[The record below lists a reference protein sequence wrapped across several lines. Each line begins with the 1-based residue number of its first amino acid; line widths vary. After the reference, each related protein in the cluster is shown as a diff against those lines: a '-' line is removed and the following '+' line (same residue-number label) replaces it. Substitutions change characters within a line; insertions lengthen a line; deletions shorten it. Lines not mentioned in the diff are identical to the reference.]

1 MSIIYRATDISV
13 HRLAALEKSFWYN
26 AKMPKKVPTVLV
38 VEDDELIAEA
48 ISEGLKRSGA
58 KVSTA
63 ADGVEGLDK
72 ALKDHPDHIVL
83 DLMMPKKNGHEMLA
97 ELRQDTWGADV
108 PVTVLTNA
116 TDNLDIYLAT
126 QHQNTNYAIKSSMK
140 LEDIVKT
147 IKNRLPAS

>member
-1 MSIIYRATDISV
+1 MPGKTPSV
-13 HRLAALEKSFWYN
+13 LI
-26 AKMPKKVPTVLV
+26 

-48 ISEGLKRSGA
+48 LAEGLKRA
-58 KVSTA
+58 KVKVTHA
-63 ADGVEGLDK
+63 ADGVEGLEK
-72 ALKDHPDHIVL
+72 ALKTHPDHIVL

-97 ELRQDTWGADV
+97 ELRQDEWGADV

-126 QHQNTNYAIKSSMK
+126 QHQNTNYAIKSSMT

-147 IKNRLPAS
+147 IKNRLPEG